1 MKNLLDSKTD
11 EQLNDISN
19 IVNSHLSEHY
29 EEIENILK
37 VEISQD
43 LRKCIQGIIIKTN
56 QKKDV
61 EFEISKRILQTTFDN
76 LSNKTKRKFN
86 EENT

>member
-1 MKNLLDSKTD
+1 MKNLLESKSD

-19 IVNSHLSEHY
+19 MVKGHLSDHFEEFEH
-29 EEIENILK
+29 ILK
-37 VEISQD
+37 IEIPQD

>member
-1 MKNLLDSKTD
+1 MKNILDSKTD

-19 IVNSHLSEHY
+19 IVKSHLYEHY
-29 EEIENILK
+29 EKIEKILK
-37 VEISQD
+37 VEIPPD

-61 EFEISKRILQTTFDN
+61 EFEISKRILQRTFDN